1 MKNISLTLED
11 IFDLPTAEIFNPD
24 NFKTIHAVTID
35 SRNVPSDSLFI
46 AIEGEKFDGHNFVS
60 EVVKNG
66 AVAVVINENR
76 LSSFDDINVPL
87 ICVKNTTKALG
98 DIAKAWRKKLN
109 TKIIGIT
116 GSAGKTSTKEMLASI
131 LSEKFSVNKTLLN
144 NNNHIGVP
152 LTIFSTNNSHE
163 FLVAELGTNHFGEI
177 KYTADIASPDYALI
191 TNIGN
196 SHLEFLK
203 NKKGVLKE
211 KRALFESTIS
221 NKGILFI
228 NNDDALLKNEADDY
242 SNKITYGF
250 KNEPDFKGEIKGYS
264 DDGKAI
270 ISIKYKNKNLE
281 TEFPLYGEQNANNF
295 LAAASVAFR
304 VGLKKEEILLALN
317 KIKPV
322 EKRLNVKKFKDF
334 ILIDDT
340 YNANPESMKY
350 SISLLPRIKTF
361 KKKIVILGDMFE
373 LGDEEIKL
381 HQSLAS
387 VIKKNKINEIFLL
400 GERMEYLFKELK
412 KQKINSFHFQSR
424 DELKSIIDEK
434 DFQNSV
440 VLVKGSRG
448 MKMEEFVNT
457 IEVKYNN

>member
-1 MKNISLTLED
+1 MKKISLTLED
-11 IFDLPTAEIFNPD
+11 VFNIPTAEIFNPD

-35 SRNVPSDSLFI
+35 SRDIPSDSLFI
-46 AIEGEKFDGHNFVS
+46 AIEGEKYDGHNFINYA
-60 EVVKNG
+60 VKNG
-66 AVAVVINENR
+66 AIAIVINEDRVSN
-76 LSSFDDINVPL
+76 FDDINVPI
-87 ICVKNTTKALG
+87 ICVKNTKTALG
-98 DIAKAWRKKLN
+98 DIAKSWRKKLN

-152 LTIFSTNNSHE
+152 LTIFSTNNSHD

-177 KYTADIASPDYALI
+177 KYTADIALPDYALI
-191 TNIGN
+191 TNIGS

-211 KRALFESTIS
+211 KKALFESTIS
-221 NKGILFI
+221 NKGTLFI
-228 NNDDALLKNEADDY
+228 NNDDALLKAEAYDY
-242 SNKITYGF
+242 SKRITYGF
-250 KNEPDFKGEIKGYS
+250 ENNPDCKGEIKGYS

-270 ISIKYKNKNLE
+270 INIKYKNKILE
-281 TEFPLYGEQNANNF
+281 TEFPLYGEQNAKNF
-295 LAAASVAFR
+295 LAAASLAFR
-304 VGLKKEEILLALN
+304 VGLKKEEILSALK

-322 EKRLNVKKFKDF
+322 EKRLNVKKLADF

-350 SISLLPRIKTF
+350 SISLLPKIKSF

-373 LGDEEIKL
+373 LGDEEIEL
-381 HQSLAS
+381 HYSLAS
-387 VIKKNKINEIFLL
+387 VIKKNKIDEIFLL
-400 GERMEYLFKELK
+400 GKRMKYLFKELK
-412 KQKINSFHFQSR
+412 KQKVKSIHFENR
-424 DELKSIIDEK
+424 DELKSFIDKK
-434 DFQNSV
+434 DFQDSV

-448 MKMEEFVNT
+448 MKMEEFVNA
-457 IEVKYNN
+457 IEVKYKN